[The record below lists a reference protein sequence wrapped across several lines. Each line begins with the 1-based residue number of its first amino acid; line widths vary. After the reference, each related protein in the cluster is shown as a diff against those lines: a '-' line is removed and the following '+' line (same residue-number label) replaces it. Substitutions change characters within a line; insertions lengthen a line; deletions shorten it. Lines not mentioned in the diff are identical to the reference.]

1 MLLTI
6 AQEGNVVLKNISWQE
21 FEDILIEMGDSR
33 SSRIAYD
40 RGTLEIIMPLQ
51 EHEYFK
57 EIISLL
63 VQDLADELGLDYEC
77 LGSTTWKRK
86 DLLAGVEPDN
96 CFYIQNEPLI
106 RGNLNINLSED
117 PPPDLALEIDMT
129 SKSLNRQVIY
139 ARLGVAEIWR
149 YDEGILTIYHLQ
161 DGEYIESERSLAFPD
176 FPIKEIP
183 AFVKENLNV
192 GRRVIRKL
200 FRAWLQNLS

>member
-57 EIISLL
+57 DIISDL
-63 VQDLADELGLDYEC
+63 VKDLAEELDRDYEC

-106 RGNLNINLSED
+106 RGNLNINLSQD

-139 ARLGVAEIWR
+139 ARLGVPEIWR
-149 YDEGILTIYHLQ
+149 YDEGVLTIYHLQ

-200 FRAWLQNLS
+200 FRAWLKNLS

>member
-6 AQEGNVVLKNISWQE
+6 AQERNVVLKNIGWQE

-57 EIISLL
+57 EIISDL
-63 VQDLADELGLDYEC
+63 VKDLAEELDMDYEC

-106 RGNLNINLSED
+106 RGNLNINLSQD

-139 ARLGVAEIWR
+139 ARLGVPEIWR
-149 YDEGILTIYHLQ
+149 YDEGILTIYHLEN
-161 DGEYIESERSLAFPD
+161 GEYIESEKSLAFPD

-192 GRRVIRKL
+192 GRRAIRKL
-200 FRAWLQNLS
+200 FRDRIKNLS

>member
-1 MLLTI
+1 
-6 AQEGNVVLKNISWQE
+6 
-21 FEDILIEMGDSR
+21 
-33 SSRIAYD
+33 
-40 RGTLEIIMPLQ
+40 
-51 EHEYFK
+51 
-57 EIISLL
+57 
-63 VQDLADELGLDYEC
+63 
-77 LGSTTWKRK
+77 
-86 DLLAGVEPDN
+86 VEPDN

-139 ARLGVAEIWR
+139 ARLGVPEIWR

-192 GRRVIRKL
+192 GRGVIRKL
-200 FRAWLQNLS
+200 FRGWLKNLS